1 MRRVL
6 GFVVALTFIASVASA
21 QVRAFIAQSPADL
34 PPSRRV
40 GGRVGDIVLRNEKIT
55 VVITAAGHIHR
66 SAASGGNIVDVAL
79 TGAKE
84 KGADELDQ
92 IFLFLGR
99 YPRQGRYS
107 S

>member
-1 MRRVL
+1 MRRFL
-6 GFVVALTFIASVASA
+6 WLVVALTVVSSGASA
-21 QVRAFIAQSPADL
+21 EVKAFVAQSPTDL

-79 TGAKE
+79 TGAKD

-99 YPRQGRYS
+99 YLS
-107 S
+107 LIHI